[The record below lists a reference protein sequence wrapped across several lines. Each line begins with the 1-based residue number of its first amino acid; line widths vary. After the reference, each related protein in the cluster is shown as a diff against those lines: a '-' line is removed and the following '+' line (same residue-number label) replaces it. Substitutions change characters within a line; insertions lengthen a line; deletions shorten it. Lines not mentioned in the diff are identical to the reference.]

1 MGSNE
6 TDVEGVRP
14 RRWLTNA
21 GRLGIEDTIS
31 PIMCSTRL
39 HMADSSV
46 RSTEECSEK
55 LVELRT

>member
-6 TDVEGVRP
+6 TDAEGAPP

-39 HMADSSV
+39 HMADSSA
-46 RSTEECSEK
+46 RSTEKSLEK
-55 LVELRT
+55 SVELRT